1 MPDITRKGHQHRYGC
16 LPERNS
22 NILTTII
29 YKNVSQI
36 KTKSKLYVPSTQAY
50 VYTCLIMS
58 NLRFALGDNR
68 NRTPVYSEHKS
79 WSQEG

>member
-1 MPDITRKGHQHRYGC
+1 VPDITRKGRKHRYGC

-50 VYTCLIMS
+50 TD
-58 NLRFALGDNR
+58 G
-68 NRTPVYSEHKS
+68 TPQPVD
-79 WSQEG
+79 

>member
-1 MPDITRKGHQHRYGC
+1 MRDYISIRKQNMDDAILQIISSPLCPISHEKVVNTDIWC
-16 LPERNS
+16 LAERNS

-50 VYTCLIMS
+50 TDVL
-58 NLRFALGDNR
+58 
-68 NRTPVYSEHKS
+68 
-79 WSQEG
+79 